1 MPRTHRPPAGAL
13 VAALLLLAALA
24 GAAFAQPT
32 HVLLV
37 LDASGSMYLKLDD
50 GQYRITAAK
59 DALTGF
65 VTRLP
70 ADPDLNVGLRVYGA
84 NFVATEPGACEDSE
98 LIVPVTGLDREGLLG
113 AIRST
118 QARGATPIAYSLEL
132 AAADLRDA
140 EGKKVIVLV
149 TDGAE
154 SCGGDVRAA
163 VERLTAEGFDVD
175 VRIIGFALSDLAIAS
190 FEGLGTFENTT
201 SAADLAAA
209 LGRAVEIAPVT
220 AAYPVTVT
228 LTRRGEP
235 ARDGARVD
243 FVDVVSGASFGFAA
257 GPDGTFTA
265 ALPAGSYRA
274 EVADAYAD
282 APLRV
287 GGLSIVPDEANAFAF
302 ELEPG
307 AEVTLSVT
315 PSDPY
320 AGAHVIVLFEGA
332 PASGRDWI
340 TVVPTNVPDDVYL
353 AWAYTEGSTGEVRV
367 RVPDEATELEARYHL
382 DLPEGGTRV
391 IGRSAA
397 FTSRAVSASIDA
409 PADVVTGASF
419 SVAWEGPDH
428 ADDYLTI
435 VRMGAPEGAYL
446 SWTYTSRG
454 NPGTLT
460 APGEPG
466 DYEVRYATGQGNR
479 TLASAPITVV
489 AADARVAAPAEVGA
503 GAAFEVDWQ
512 GPNNASDYVTI
523 VPAGAAE
530 GSYLSWAYT
539 NRGHPSALTA
549 PGEAGDYEVRYV
561 LGQGD
566 RTLASAPIRVIA
578 VGASVSPPA
587 EVAAGAAF
595 EVEWQGPDN
604 ARDYITIV
612 LAGASEGTYLSW
624 AYTSRGSPAR
634 LTAPREPGD
643 YEIRYVLGQGDR
655 TLTSAPVAV
664 R

>member
-1 MPRTHRPPAGAL
+1 MPGTHRSPAGL
-13 VAALLLLAALA
+13 LIGALLLLAALA
-24 GAAFAQPT
+24 STVFAQPV

-37 LDASGSMYLKLDD
+37 LDASGSMYLKLED

-70 ADPDLNVGLRVYGA
+70 QDPDLNVGLRVYGA
-84 NFVATEPGACEDSE
+84 NFVATEPGACQDSE
-98 LIVPVTGLDREGLLG
+98 LIVPVAGFDRDGLLG
-113 AIRST
+113 AIRAT
-118 QARGATPIAYSLEL
+118 QARGATPIALSLEL

-175 VRIIGFALSDLAIAS
+175 VRIIGFALSDLAIAT
-190 FEGLGTFENTT
+190 FEGLGTFENTI

-209 LGRAVEIAPVT
+209 LGRAVDIAPLT
-220 AAYPVTVT
+220 ATYPVTVT
-228 LTRRGEP
+228 LTRRGE
-235 ARDGARVD
+235 AVRDDAGVG
-243 FVDVVSGASFGFAA
+243 FVDAVSGELFGFAA

-265 ALPAGSYRA
+265 ALPAGTYRA
-274 EVADAYAD
+274 EVDDAFAN
-282 APLRV
+282 APLWF
-287 GGLSIVPDEANAFAF
+287 GGLSVVPDAANAFAF
-302 ELEPG
+302 ELEPA
-307 AEVTLSVT
+307 AEVTLAVT
-315 PSDPY
+315 PTDPY
-320 AGAHVIVLFEGA
+320 AGAHVIVRFEGA

-340 TVVPTNVPDDVYL
+340 TVVPADAQDDVHL
-353 AWAYTEGSTGEVRV
+353 AWAYTEGGAGEVRV
-367 RVPDEATELEARYHL
+367 RVPDEATELEARFHL
-382 DLPEGGTRV
+382 DLPTGGTRV
-391 IGRSAA
+391 IGRSAV
-397 FTSRAVSASIDA
+397 FVSRTASASIDA
-409 PADVVTGASF
+409 PAEVGAGAAF
-419 SVAWEGPDH
+419 TVAWEGPDH

-435 VRMGAPEGAYL
+435 VPAGSPEGTYR

-466 DYEVRYATGQGNR
+466 DYEVRYVTGQGNR
-479 TLASAPITVV
+479 TLASAPVTAVP
-489 AADARVAAPAEVGA
+489 AEARVVAPAEVGA
-503 GAAFEVDWQ
+503 GAAFEVDWR

-523 VPAGAAE
+523 VAAGAPE
-530 GSYLSWAYT
+530 GSYLSWVYT
-539 NRGHPSALTA
+539 SRGSPSPLTA
-549 PGEAGDYEVRYV
+549 PGEPGDYEVRYV

-566 RTLASAPIRVIA
+566 RTLASAPVRVIA
-578 VGASVSPPA
+578 EGASVSPPV

-595 EVEWQGPDN
+595 EVEWQGPN
-604 ARDYITIV
+604 NPRDYVTIV
-612 LAGASEGTYLSW
+612 RVGAPEGTYLSW

-634 LTAPREPGD
+634 LTAPSEAGD

-655 TLTSAPVAV
+655 TLAGAPIAV